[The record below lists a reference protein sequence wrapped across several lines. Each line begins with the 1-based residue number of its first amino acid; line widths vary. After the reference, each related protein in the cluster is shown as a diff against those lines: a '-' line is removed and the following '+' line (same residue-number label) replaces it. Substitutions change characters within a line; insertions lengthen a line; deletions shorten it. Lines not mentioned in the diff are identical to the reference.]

1 MEEWIASSTVE
12 QEDKGYP
19 LLGGVM
25 DASRAH
31 NSGGRGSNPARG
43 MKIFRAFFVPT
54 SVLVTTTRAGV
65 SGVHCNPMQQGG
77 WRLWMIL

>member
-1 MEEWIASSTVE
+1 MAFC
-12 QEDKGYP
+12 P
-19 LLGGVM
+19 LLGGVGGVM

-31 NSGGRGSNPARG
+31 NSGGRGSNPARE
-43 MKIFRAFFVPT
+43 MKIFRVFFVPT

-65 SGVHCNPMQQGG
+65 SGVHCNLMQPGG